1 MGQNKFLMIKT
12 LLYFISN
19 PSLTF
24 IFLHLTKVS
33 LELVE
38 VHYNNMLAISFCLWI
53 KKDSLIH
60 DICNSSNQTQK
71 MAIIDYLNITA
82 YNGHNNQILKP
93 MIPEMEL

>member
-38 VHYNNMLAISFCLWI
+38 VHYDINAVKTRLNSMLQ
-53 KKDSLIH
+53 SL
-60 DICNSSNQTQK
+60 
-71 MAIIDYLNITA
+71 
-82 YNGHNNQILKP
+82 
-93 MIPEMEL
+93 